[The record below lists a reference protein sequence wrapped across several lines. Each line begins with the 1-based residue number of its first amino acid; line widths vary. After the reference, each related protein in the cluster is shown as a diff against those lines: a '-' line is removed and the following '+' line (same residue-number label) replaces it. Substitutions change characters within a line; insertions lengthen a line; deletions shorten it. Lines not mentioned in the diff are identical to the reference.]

1 MSNENKKWEFSVG
14 CQTWRHLFFMHWIE
28 DPEHIQKTLPRGL
41 TVDTFEGNA
50 YLGIIP
56 FSMERVH
63 PRFLP
68 PVPGLSWFLELNVRT
83 YVRDQHQRQGVYFYS
98 LDCNQPLA
106 VNIARR
112 AFHLPYQHAEMAA
125 NFQGNQMAFS
135 CRRKSSDL
143 TSNYQWQ
150 PVGDPAP
157 AKPDS
162 LEHFLVERYLLFTAH
177 QISRKILLGR
187 VSHAPYQLRRAENY
201 RYCTQPLK
209 QAGFNINSPPVS
221 AIYAEPAKVSI
232 FPLKEMNDRNS

>member
-41 TVDTFEGNA
+41 TVDAFEGNA

-56 FSMERVH
+56 FSMERVR

-112 AFHLPYQHAEMAA
+112 AFHLPYQHAEMAT

-135 CRRKSSDL
+135 CRRRSSDL

-150 PVGDPAP
+150 AMGDPAP
-157 AKPDS
+157 AKSDS

-177 QISRKILLGR
+177 QKSRKILLGR
-187 VSHAPYQLRRAENY
+187 VSHAPYRLTQARNFQ
-201 RYCTQPLK
+201 YCTQPLK
-209 QAGFNINSPPVS
+209 QAGFNINSPPIS
-221 AIYAEPAKVSI
+221 AIYAEPVNVNI
-232 FPLKEMNDRNS
+232 FPLREVNDRNR